1 MNVTQDL
8 VSSGVQ
14 FKENTFTKNLLRM
27 MTADSVNMLKNIREV
42 QIEDKKNE
50 NKVPWKSV
58 VQSADLGGGGATVRS
73 DFDTLKNS
81 ADDDRLPEIYE
92 IGI

>member
-8 VSSGVQ
+8 VNSGAQ

-27 MTADSVNMLKNIREV
+27 MTADCVNMLKNIREI

-58 VQSADLGGGGATVRS
+58 VQSTGLNGEVAGETVRA
-73 DFDTLKNS
+73 DFDTLKS
-81 ADDDRLPEIYE
+81 
-92 IGI
+92 

>member
-58 VQSADLGGGGATVRS
+58 VQSAGLNGGSQGATVRS

-81 ADDDRLPEIYE
+81 AEDDRLPEI
-92 IGI
+92 

>member
-8 VSSGVQ
+8 VNSGVQ
-14 FKENTFTKNLLRM
+14 FKENAFTKNLLRM

-58 VQSADLGGGGATVRS
+58 VQSSGLNGHTAGDTVRS

-81 ADDDRLPEIYE
+81 AEDDHLPEI
-92 IGI
+92 